1 MTVHDSCRT
10 VHGQE
15 KQLKVRE
22 RILLFNYHK
31 LNLTELE
38 LIIIMYILNDNDPN
52 YNPKKIGN
60 DLDIDVKKVL
70 EVINNLVEK
79 GILTVDIIKVNN
91 VRNEVI
97 NLDLMYEKLAFLIIK
112 KDNKSE
118 SNIFDIYSQE
128 LGRGLSPTEY
138 EIINGWLDSGYSEE
152 IILLALKEAI
162 YNGVS
167 NFRYIDRIIFEW
179 AKKGIKTKEDVERNR
194 KEFKKSKENKELF
207 DYDWLND
214 TDNN

>member
-1 MTVHDSCRT
+1 MDQILDVL
-10 VHGQE
+10 
-15 KQLKVRE
+15 KKKNYQLPQ
-22 RILLFNYHK
+22 ILLFNYHK

>member
-1 MTVHDSCRT
+1 MD
-10 VHGQE
+10 QILE
-15 KQLKVRE
+15 ALKGKYYQIPQ
-22 RILLFNYHK
+22 ILLFNYRK
-31 LNLTELE
+31 LGLNELE
-38 LIIIMYILNDNDPN
+38 LVIIMYILNDSDTN
-52 YNPKKIGN
+52 YNPKKISN

-79 GILTVDIIKVNN
+79 GFLSVELIKVNN

-97 NLDLMYEKLAFLIIK
+97 NLDFMYEKLAFIIMK
-112 KDNKSE
+112 KDTKRETS
-118 SNIFDIYSQE
+118 IFETYETE
-128 LGRGLSPTEY
+128 LGRALSPTEY
-138 EIINGWLDSGYSEE
+138 EIINSWLDSDYSEE
-152 IILLALKEAI
+152 LILLALKEAV

-179 AKKGIKTKEDVERNR
+179 AKKGIKNKEDVERNR

-214 TDNN
+214 REDN

>member
-1 MTVHDSCRT
+1 MNQILEILKIKSC
-10 VHGQE
+10 
-15 KQLKVRE
+15 QLPQL
-22 RILLFNYHK
+22 LLFNYRK
-31 LNLTELE
+31 LGLSELE
-38 LIIIMYILNDNDPN
+38 LIIIIYILNDNDVN
-52 YNPKKIGN
+52 YNPKKISN
-60 DLDIDVKKVL
+60 DLNIDVKKVL

-79 GILTVDIIKVNN
+79 GFLNIEIIKINN

-112 KDNKSE
+112 KDKKE
-118 SNIFDIYSQE
+118 QDTNIFDRYSQE

-138 EIINGWLDSGYSEE
+138 EIINSWLDNGYSEE
-152 IILLALKEAI
+152 LILLALKEAV

-179 AKKGIKTKEDVERNR
+179 AKKGIKNKEDVERNR

-214 TDNN
+214 TEDN

>member
-1 MTVHDSCRT
+1 MDQILDVLKT
-10 VHGQE
+10 
-15 KQLKVRE
+15 KNYQLPQ
-22 RILLFNYHK
+22 ILLFNYHK

>member
-1 MTVHDSCRT
+1 MN
-10 VHGQE
+10 QILE
-15 KQLKVRE
+15 ALKGKNYQIPQV
-22 RILLFNYHK
+22 LLFNYRK
-31 LNLTELE
+31 LGLNELE
-38 LIIIMYILNDNDPN
+38 LIIIMYILNDNDTN
-52 YNPKKIGN
+52 YNPKKISN

-79 GILTVDIIKVNN
+79 NFLSVELIKVNN

-97 NLDLMYEKLAFLIIK
+97 NLDLMYEKLAFIIMK
-112 KDNKSE
+112 KDTKKE
-118 SNIFDIYSQE
+118 TNIFETYETE
-128 LGRGLSPTEY
+128 LGRALSPTEY
-138 EIINGWLDSGYSEE
+138 EIINSWLDSGYSEE
-152 IILLALKEAI
+152 LILLALKEAV

-179 AKKGIKTKEDVERNR
+179 SKKGIKNKEDVEKNR

-214 TDNN
+214 REDS

>member
-1 MTVHDSCRT
+1 MFMNQILEILKIKSC
-10 VHGQE
+10 
-15 KQLKVRE
+15 QLPQL
-22 RILLFNYHK
+22 LLFNYRK
-31 LNLTELE
+31 LGLSELE
-38 LIIIMYILNDNDPN
+38 LIIIIYILNDNDVN
-52 YNPKKIGN
+52 YNPKKISN
-60 DLDIDVKKVL
+60 DLNIDVKKVL

-79 GILTVDIIKVNN
+79 GFLNIEIIKINN

-112 KDNKSE
+112 KDKKE
-118 SNIFDIYSQE
+118 QDTNIFDRYSQE

-138 EIINGWLDSGYSEE
+138 EIINSWLDNGYSEE
-152 IILLALKEAI
+152 LILLALKEAV

-179 AKKGIKTKEDVERNR
+179 AKKGIKNKEDVERNR

-214 TDNN
+214 TEDN